1 MNVRLKKLIGH
12 MDVDRTA
19 IGRSD
24 RRRCPNGDN
33 PVDLSTGYPQASMV
47 VCGYQKLI
55 GHVDVWLTDVQST
68 LHYQG
73 GRDGKSYPQA
83 G

>member
-1 MNVRLKKLIGH
+1 MNVLPEKSIGRV
-12 MDVDRTA
+12 DVDRTA

-47 VCGYQKLI
+47 VLGYQKLI
-55 GHVDVWLTDVQST
+55 GHVDLGVRDVRST
-68 LHYQG
+68 LHVWG
-73 GRDGKSYPQA
+73 V
-83 G
+83 